1 MMSVIES
8 QGDAS
13 INEIARL
20 MDLADTEDAV
30 IERLEGCVA
39 RIKEV
44 QAAKSSLRAFTP
56 SELEEA
62 LELRRQR
69 AEELAW

>member
-1 MMSVIES
+1 MSVIES

-44 QAAKSSLRAFTP
+44 QAAKSSLQAFTR
-56 SELEEA
+56 SELGEA
-62 LELRRQR
+62 RELRRQR